1 MAFTTAAEGPSV
13 TLNEML
19 PTDMGR
25 FRQVLSMRPL
35 VRLAKEG
42 LLSPD
47 TFRTRPDSSSSPY
60 VGGETEYLSSEGK
73 FTVELLKFNED
84 SDAYSF
90 FTLIA
95 RRMGDAESAK
105 RSAGAIGIASV
116 ESPHSIAFVKGSTF
130 VRITPAN
137 SQSKALDGAL
147 QLAHL
152 FADRINNGEGDVPV
166 LLKHLPEWESVRAN
180 AIYFVSPQPLKA
192 ALGSQPVLDA
202 ISFEG
207 GTEAVAA
214 TYGSA
219 TMVIAEF
226 TTPQLAGDNDRRIV
240 EKMNLLWQQGQPA
253 PSAYRRVG
261 NYSVFVFNAP
271 AELEA
276 NQLIDQ
282 VKYEQ
287 VVQWLGDNPNW
298 LKRAQKEYTETT
310 LGVLVTV
317 IKTSGLAAALCFGI
331 GGFFGAVLFARR
343 RAQQIHD
350 QAYSDAGGMMRLN
363 LDEMT
368 AQTNP
373 AKLIGPGSS
382 EEI

>member
-1 MAFTTAAEGPSV
+1 
-13 TLNEML
+13 ML
-19 PTDMGR
+19 STDIGR
-25 FRQVLSMRPL
+25 FHQVLSTRPL

-166 LLKHLPEWESVRAN
+166 LLKHLPEWESARAN
-180 AIYFVSPQPLKA
+180 ATYFVSPQPLKA
-192 ALGSQPVLDA
+192 ALGSQPILDA

-207 GTEAVAA
+207 GTEAVMA

-240 EKMNLLWQQGQPA
+240 EKMHELWQQGQPA

-261 NYSVFVFNAP
+261 NYSVFIFNAP
-271 AELEA
+271 AEQEA